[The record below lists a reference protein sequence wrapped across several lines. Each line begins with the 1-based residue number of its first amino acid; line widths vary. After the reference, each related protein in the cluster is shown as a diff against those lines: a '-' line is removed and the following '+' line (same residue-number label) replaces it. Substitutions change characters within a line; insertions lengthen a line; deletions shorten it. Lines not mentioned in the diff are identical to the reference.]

1 MVFSSLIF
9 IFIFLP
15 LVLVSYYIAPRRL
28 RNTVI
33 LLASLL
39 FYAWGEPTYIILIII
54 SILINYLGALLI
66 RVHIKN
72 KDKSKF
78 IFITL
83 LLIDISI
90 LFFFKYYGFAIE
102 CLGSIIGLDLK
113 VKSISLPLGI
123 SFYTFQQISY
133 IADIY
138 MQKVKPER
146 NLIDFATYITMF
158 PQLIAGPIVKY
169 DDIHKQLANRKESIN
184 KFGEGVQRFIIGL
197 GKKVILANNIGLIWT
212 QVKEV
217 NLNDLS
223 IVLSWIGIIA
233 FTLQIYFDFSGYS
246 DMAIGLA
253 KMFGFD
259 FLENFDYPYISKSI
273 TEFWRRWHMSLGG
286 WFREYIYIPLGGN
299 KKGTLIQVRNLFIV
313 WFTTGLW
320 HGASTNFVVW
330 GLYFGVILFIEK
342 IYLKDLLK
350 KIPSIFSHIYTLII
364 VMIGW
369 VIFDMN
375 TLTDSGHYIK
385 IMFGFGNNI
394 FIDNLAKYILT
405 NNFIILLIGLICSTK
420 LIKIYMNKIK
430 STFRENDVFL
440 ITAINLLILII
451 STAYLVGASYNPF
464 LYFRFDSV
472 KFGMKK

>member
-15 LVLVSYYIAPRRL
+15 LVLVSYYIVPRRL

-66 RVHIKN
+66 RSNIKN

-133 IADIY
+133 IVDIY
-138 MQKVKPER
+138 MQKIKPQR
-146 NLIDFATYITMF
+146 NLIDFAAYITMF

-169 DDIHKQLANRKESIN
+169 NDIHKQLANRKESIN

-223 IVLSWIGIIA
+223 VVLAWIGIIA

-464 LYFRFDSV
+464 LYFRF
-472 KFGMKK
+472 

>member
-15 LVLVSYYIAPRRL
+15 LVLVSYYITPRRL

-197 GKKVILANNIGLIWT
+197 GKKVILANNIGVIWT

-385 IMFGFGNNI
+385 IVFGFGNNI

-464 LYFRFDSV
+464 LYFRF
-472 KFGMKK
+472 

>member
-1 MVFSSLIF
+1 MVFSCLIF

-138 MQKVKPER
+138 IQKVKPER

-169 DDIHKQLANRKESIN
+169 DDIHKQLANRKESID

-197 GKKVILANNIGLIWT
+197 GKKVILANNIGVIWT

-464 LYFRFDSV
+464 LYFRF
-472 KFGMKK
+472 

>member
-138 MQKVKPER
+138 MQKIKPQR

-169 DDIHKQLANRKESIN
+169 DDIHKQLANRKESID

-197 GKKVILANNIGLIWT
+197 GKKVILANNIGVIWT

-223 IVLSWIGIIA
+223 VVLAWIGIIA

-330 GLYFGVILFIEK
+330 GLYFGVVLFIEK

-350 KIPSIFSHIYTLII
+350 KVPSIFSHIYTLII

-464 LYFRFDSV
+464 LYFRF
-472 KFGMKK
+472 

>member
-223 IVLSWIGIIA
+223 VVLSWIGIIA

-253 KMFGFD
+253 KM
-259 FLENFDYPYISKSI
+259 L

-350 KIPSIFSHIYTLII
+350 KFLLYFHIYI
-364 VMIGW
+364 
-369 VIFDMN
+369 
-375 TLTDSGHYIK
+375 H
-385 IMFGFGNNI
+385 
-394 FIDNLAKYILT
+394 
-405 NNFIILLIGLICSTK
+405 
-420 LIKIYMNKIK
+420 
-430 STFRENDVFL
+430 
-440 ITAINLLILII
+440 
-451 STAYLVGASYNPF
+451 
-464 LYFRFDSV
+464 
-472 KFGMKK
+472 

>member
-169 DDIHKQLANRKESIN
+169 EDIHKQLANRKESIN

-223 IVLSWIGIIA
+223 VVLSWIGIIA

-259 FLENFDYPYISKSI
+259 FLGNFDYPYISKSI

-320 HGASTNFVVW
+320 HGASTNFVVL

-350 KIPSIFSHIYTLII
+350 KIPSMFSHIYTLII

-464 LYFRFDSV
+464 LYFRF
-472 KFGMKK
+472 

>member
-15 LVLVSYYIAPRRL
+15 LVLVSYYISPKKL
-28 RNTVI
+28 RNTII
-33 LLASLL
+33 LLFSLL
-39 FYAWGEPTYIILIII
+39 FYAWGEPVYILLIII

-66 RVHIKN
+66 RKYIRAKE
-72 KDKSKF
+72 KSKF
-78 IFITL
+78 IFITV

-90 LFFFKYYGFAIE
+90 LFFFKYYGFAIG
-102 CLGSIIGLDLK
+102 LLASIVGLNLR
-113 VKSISLPLGI
+113 VKSIALPLGI

-138 MQKVKPER
+138 MEKIKPQK
-146 NLIDFATYITMF
+146 NLIDFAAYITMF

-169 DDIHKQLANRKESIN
+169 NDVYKQLSNRKESIT
-184 KFGEGVQRFIIGL
+184 KFGQGVQRFIIGL
-197 GKKVILANNIGLIWT
+197 GKKVILANNIGVIWT
-212 QVKEV
+212 QVKELP
-217 NLNDLS
+217 LNDLS
-223 IVLSWIGIIA
+223 VLLAWIGIIA

-273 TEFWRRWHMSLGG
+273 TEFWRRWHISLGG

-299 KKGTLIQVRNLFIV
+299 KQGTLIQVRNLFIV

-320 HGASTNFVVW
+320 HGASTNFIIW
-330 GLYFGVILFIEK
+330 GLYFGVVLFIEK

-350 KIPSIFSHIYTLII
+350 KIPTIFSHIYTLII

-375 TLTDSGHYIK
+375 TLSDATQYIK
-385 IMFGFGNNI
+385 IMFGFGDNL
-394 FIDNLAKYILT
+394 FIDNMARYMLNT
-405 NNFIILLIGLICSTK
+405 NFIILVLGIICSTK
-420 LIKIYMNKIK
+420 LISNYMNKIK
-430 STFRENDVFL
+430 STLKENDVFL
-440 ITAINLLILII
+440 IALINLLILII
-451 STAYLVGASYNPF
+451 STSYLVGSSYNPF
-464 LYFRFDSV
+464 LYFRF
-472 KFGMKK
+472 

>member
-15 LVLVSYYIAPRRL
+15 MVLMSYYVAPRKL
-28 RNTVI
+28 RNAVI
-33 LLASLL
+33 LLSSLL
-39 FYAWGEPTYIILIII
+39 FYAWGEPIYIILIII

-66 RVHIKN
+66 GLHIKN

-78 IFITL
+78 IFITI

-138 MQKVKPER
+138 MQKIKPQR

-169 DDIHKQLANRKESIN
+169 NDIHKQLANRKESIN
-184 KFGEGVQRFIIGL
+184 KFGKGVQRFIIGL
-197 GKKVILANNIGLIWT
+197 GKKVILANNIGLVWT
-212 QVKEV
+212 QVKEI

-223 IVLSWIGIIA
+223 VVLAWIGIIA

-320 HGASTNFVVW
+320 HGASTNFIVW

-342 IYLKDLLK
+342 IYLKNLLK
-350 KIPSIFSHIYTLII
+350 KIPSIFAHIYTLII
-364 VMIGW
+364 VIIGW
-369 VIFDMN
+369 VIFDTN
-375 TLTDSGHYIK
+375 TLTDAANYIK

-394 FIDNLAKYILT
+394 FIDNLAKYVLT
-405 NNFIILLIGLICSTK
+405 NNFIIILLGLICSTK
-420 LIKIYMNKIK
+420 LIKIYINKVK
-430 STFRENDVFL
+430 SKFRENDVFL

-451 STAYLVGASYNPF
+451 SISYLVGASYNPF
-464 LYFRFDSV
+464 LYFRF
-472 KFGMKK
+472 

>member
-197 GKKVILANNIGLIWT
+197 GKKVILANNIGVIWT
-212 QVKEV
+212 QLKEV
-217 NLNDLS
+217 NINDLS

-472 KFGMKK
+472 KFRMKK

>member
-15 LVLVSYYIAPRRL
+15 LVLVSYYITPRRL

-197 GKKVILANNIGLIWT
+197 GKKVILANNIGVIWT

-350 KIPSIFSHIYTLII
+350 KFLLYFHIYI
-364 VMIGW
+364 
-369 VIFDMN
+369 
-375 TLTDSGHYIK
+375 H
-385 IMFGFGNNI
+385 
-394 FIDNLAKYILT
+394 
-405 NNFIILLIGLICSTK
+405 
-420 LIKIYMNKIK
+420 
-430 STFRENDVFL
+430 
-440 ITAINLLILII
+440 
-451 STAYLVGASYNPF
+451 
-464 LYFRFDSV
+464 
-472 KFGMKK
+472 

>member
-1 MVFSSLIF
+1 
-9 IFIFLP
+9 
-15 LVLVSYYIAPRRL
+15 
-28 RNTVI
+28 
-33 LLASLL
+33 
-39 FYAWGEPTYIILIII
+39 
-54 SILINYLGALLI
+54 
-66 RVHIKN
+66 
-72 KDKSKF
+72 
-78 IFITL
+78 
-83 LLIDISI
+83 
-90 LFFFKYYGFAIE
+90 
-102 CLGSIIGLDLK
+102 
-113 VKSISLPLGI
+113 
-123 SFYTFQQISY
+123 
-133 IADIY
+133 

-197 GKKVILANNIGLIWT
+197 GKKVILANNIGVIST

-464 LYFRFDSV
+464 LYFRF
-472 KFGMKK
+472 

>member
-15 LVLVSYYIAPRRL
+15 LVLVSYYIVPKRFK
-28 RNTVI
+28 NTII
-33 LLASLL
+33 LLASLI
-39 FYAWGEPTYIILIII
+39 FYAWGEPVYVLLIIV
-54 SILINYLGALLI
+54 SILINYFGALLI
-66 RVHIKN
+66 RKYIIDKE
-72 KDKSKF
+72 KSKF
-78 IFITL
+78 IFITV
-83 LLIDISI
+83 LLIDISV

-102 CLGSIIGLDLK
+102 SLGSILGVNLQ
-113 VKSISLPLGI
+113 VKSIALPLGV

-138 MQKVKPER
+138 MQRVKPQK
-146 NLIDFATYITMF
+146 NLIDFAAYITMF
-158 PQLIAGPIVKY
+158 PQLIAGPIVNY
-169 DDIHKQLANRKESIN
+169 NDIYKQLANRKESIS

-197 GKKVILANNIGLIWT
+197 GKKVILANNIGLIWS
-212 QVKEV
+212 QVKEIP
-217 NLNDLS
+217 LNDLS
-223 IVLSWIGIIA
+223 VVLAWIGIIA

-313 WFTTGLW
+313 WFATGLW
-320 HGASTNFVVW
+320 HGASTNFIVW
-330 GLYFGVILFIEK
+330 GLYFGVILLIEK
-342 IYLKDLLK
+342 LYLKDLLK
-350 KIPSIFSHIYTLII
+350 RIPTIFSHIYTLII
-364 VMIGW
+364 VIIGW

-375 TLTDSGHYIK
+375 TLPAAGHYIK
-385 IMFGFGNNI
+385 IMFGLGNNI
-394 FIDNLAKYILT
+394 FIDNMAKYILST
-405 NNFIILLIGLICSTK
+405 NFIILLLGLICSTK
-420 LIKIYMNKIK
+420 LIKNYTNKLK
-430 STFRENDVFL
+430 STLKEKDVFL
-440 ITAINLLILII
+440 VASINLLILII

-464 LYFRFDSV
+464 LYFRF
-472 KFGMKK
+472 

>member
-169 DDIHKQLANRKESIN
+169 EDIHKQLANRKESIN

-223 IVLSWIGIIA
+223 VVLSWIGIIA

-259 FLENFDYPYISKSI
+259 FLGNFDYPYISKSI

-464 LYFRFDSV
+464 LYFSF
-472 KFGMKK
+472 

>member
-464 LYFRFDSV
+464 LYFRF
-472 KFGMKK
+472 

>member
-169 DDIHKQLANRKESIN
+169 DDIHKQLANRKESID

-223 IVLSWIGIIA
+223 VVLAWIGIIA

-330 GLYFGVILFIEK
+330 GLYFGVVLFIEK

-385 IMFGFGNNI
+385 IMFGFSNNI

-464 LYFRFDSV
+464 LYFRF
-472 KFGMKK
+472 

>member
-169 DDIHKQLANRKESIN
+169 EDIHKQLANRKESIN

-223 IVLSWIGIIA
+223 VVLSWIGIIA

-464 LYFRFDSV
+464 LYFRF
-472 KFGMKK
+472 

>member
-15 LVLVSYYIAPRRL
+15 LVLVSYYITPRRL

-197 GKKVILANNIGLIWT
+197 GKKVILANNIGVIST

-464 LYFRFDSV
+464 LYFRF
-472 KFGMKK
+472 

>member
-169 DDIHKQLANRKESIN
+169 DDIHKQLANRKESID

-464 LYFRFDSV
+464 LYFRF
-472 KFGMKK
+472 

>member
-15 LVLVSYYIAPRRL
+15 LVLVSYYIVPRRL

-66 RVHIKN
+66 RVNIKN

-133 IADIY
+133 IVDIY
-138 MQKVKPER
+138 MQKIKPQR
-146 NLIDFATYITMF
+146 NLIDFAAYITMF

-169 DDIHKQLANRKESIN
+169 NDIHKQLANRKESIN

-223 IVLSWIGIIA
+223 VVLAWIGIIA

-350 KIPSIFSHIYTLII
+350 KIPSILSHIYTLII

-464 LYFRFDSV
+464 LYFRF
-472 KFGMKK
+472 

>member
-9 IFIFLP
+9 IFIILP

-197 GKKVILANNIGLIWT
+197 GKKVILANNIGVIST

-350 KIPSIFSHIYTLII
+350 KIPSMFSHIYTLII

-464 LYFRFDSV
+464 LYFRF
-472 KFGMKK
+472 

>member
-15 LVLVSYYIAPRRL
+15 LVLVSYYITPRRL

-223 IVLSWIGIIA
+223 VVLAWIGIIA

-464 LYFRFDSV
+464 LYFRF
-472 KFGMKK
+472 

>member
-15 LVLVSYYIAPRRL
+15 LVLVSYYISPRRL

-223 IVLSWIGIIA
+223 VVLAWIGIIA

-330 GLYFGVILFIEK
+330 GLYFGLILFIEK

-394 FIDNLAKYILT
+394 FIDNLAKYILN

-464 LYFRFDSV
+464 LYFRF
-472 KFGMKK
+472 

>member
-15 LVLVSYYIAPRRL
+15 LVLLSYYIVPKRL
-28 RNTVI
+28 RNTII
-33 LLASLL
+33 LLASLI
-39 FYAWGEPTYIILIII
+39 FYAWGEPVYVLLIIV
-54 SILINYLGALLI
+54 SILINYFGALFI
-66 RVHIKN
+66 RKYISD

-78 IFITL
+78 IFITV
-83 LLIDISI
+83 LLIDISV

-102 CLGSIIGLDLK
+102 SLGFILGLNLQ
-113 VKSISLPLGI
+113 VKSIALPLGV

-138 MQKVKPER
+138 MQRVKPQR
-146 NLIDFATYITMF
+146 NLIDFAAYITMF
-158 PQLIAGPIVKY
+158 PQLIAGPIVNY
-169 DDIHKQLANRKESIN
+169 NDIYKQLTNRKESIS

-197 GKKVILANNIGLIWT
+197 GKKVILANNIGLIWS
-212 QVKEV
+212 QVKEIP
-217 NLNDLS
+217 LNDLS
-223 IVLSWIGIIA
+223 VVLAWIGIIA

-313 WFTTGLW
+313 WFATGLW
-320 HGASTNFVVW
+320 HGASTNFIVW
-330 GLYFGVILFIEK
+330 GLYFGVILLIEK
-342 IYLKDLLK
+342 LYLKDLLK
-350 KIPSIFSHIYTLII
+350 RIPTIFSHIYTLII
-364 VMIGW
+364 VIIGW
-369 VIFDMN
+369 VIFDMS
-375 TLTDSGHYIK
+375 TLPDASHYIK
-385 IMFGFGNNI
+385 IMFGLASNT
-394 FIDNLAKYILT
+394 FIDNMAKYILST
-405 NNFIILLIGLICSTK
+405 NFIILLLGLICSTK
-420 LIKIYMNKIK
+420 LIRNCINKLK
-430 STFRENDVFL
+430 ATLEEKDVL
-440 ITAINLLILII
+440 LVASINLLILII

-464 LYFRFDSV
+464 LYFRF
-472 KFGMKK
+472 

>member
-197 GKKVILANNIGLIWT
+197 GKKVILANNIGVIWT

-385 IMFGFGNNI
+385 IVFGFGNNI

-464 LYFRFDSV
+464 LYFRF
-472 KFGMKK
+472 

>member
-15 LVLVSYYIAPRRL
+15 MVLISYYVAPRKL
-28 RNTVI
+28 RNAVI
-33 LLASLL
+33 LLSSLL

-223 IVLSWIGIIA
+223 VVLSWIGIIA

-320 HGASTNFVVW
+320 HGASTNFIVW

-342 IYLKDLLK
+342 IYLKNLLK
-350 KIPSIFSHIYTLII
+350 KIPSIFAHIYTLII
-364 VMIGW
+364 VVIGW
-369 VIFDMN
+369 VIFDTN
-375 TLTDSGHYIK
+375 TLTDAANYIK

-394 FIDNLAKYILT
+394 FIDNLAKYVLT
-405 NNFIILLIGLICSTK
+405 NNFIILLLGLICSTK
-420 LIKIYMNKIK
+420 LLKIYINKVK

-451 STAYLVGASYNPF
+451 SISYLVGASYNPF
-464 LYFRFDSV
+464 LYFRF
-472 KFGMKK
+472 

>member
-15 LVLVSYYIAPRRL
+15 LVLISYYVAPKRL
-28 RNTVI
+28 RNTII
-33 LLASLL
+33 LLASLI
-39 FYAWGEPTYIILIII
+39 FYAWGEPIYIVLIII

-66 RVHIKN
+66 RVHINN
-72 KDKSKF
+72 KEKSKF
-78 IFITL
+78 IFITI

-169 DDIHKQLANRKESIN
+169 DDIHKQLANRKESID

-223 IVLSWIGIIA
+223 VVLAWIGIIA

-464 LYFRFDSV
+464 LYFRF
-472 KFGMKK
+472 

>member
-197 GKKVILANNIGLIWT
+197 GKKVILANNIGVIWT

-350 KIPSIFSHIYTLII
+350 KIPSMFSHIYTLII

-472 KFGMKK
+472 KFRMKK

>member
-169 DDIHKQLANRKESIN
+169 EDIHKQLANRKESIN

-223 IVLSWIGIIA
+223 VVLSWIGIIA

-259 FLENFDYPYISKSI
+259 FLGNFDYPYISKSI

-350 KIPSIFSHIYTLII
+350 KIPSMFSHIYTLII

-464 LYFRFDSV
+464 LYFRF
-472 KFGMKK
+472 

>member
-169 DDIHKQLANRKESIN
+169 DDIHKQLANRKESID

-223 IVLSWIGIIA
+223 VVLAWIGIIA

-253 KMFGFD
+253 KMFCFD

-330 GLYFGVILFIEK
+330 GLYFGVVLFIEK

-385 IMFGFGNNI
+385 IMFGFSNNI

-464 LYFRFDSV
+464 LYFRF
-472 KFGMKK
+472 